1 MSTQSFSIVCP
12 NCKVQFPLTEILAQP
27 FIDAERAKAQ
37 LESKELAAIV
47 RNREQELA
55 HREKAMAELE
65 NQLGTRQT
73 EIDAIVAAKLQDQH
87 DALAKAA
94 DKKAADAFAA
104 KLLTAEQELAEKQAK
119 LTEAEDAELAL
130 RKERRALEDEK
141 RRLELEIE
149 RRLQDVH
156 LRVREATQR
165 EERETYRL
173 KLAEKDKIL
182 ADLKTQVEELRRK
195 SDQGSQQLQGEV
207 QALEVESVLQVAFPN
222 DGIEGVPKGCP
233 GGDVVHNVVAPSGA
247 QCGTILWESKRTKH
261 WSTDWLAKNR
271 EDQRLV
277 GAHIGVIVT
286 TAMPKGVDGFDRVE
300 GVWVTGMR
308 WMRPLA
314 VALRQAVIEV
324 ALAKIAAQGRDGK
337 MERTYGYVTGPHFR
351 QRVSAIVEA
360 YIAMQ
365 QDLDAEKRAMARQWA
380 KRQRGLELLMT
391 GTAGIYGD
399 LQGIVGISMPEIQG
413 LNLLVLGDHSE
424 PSEEPDSTA
433 DAERH

>member
-156 LRVREATQR
+156 LRVREATQ
-165 EERETYRL
+165 
-173 KLAEKDKIL
+173 DP
-182 ADLKTQVEELRRK
+182 RRP
-195 SDQGSQQLQGEV
+195 EN
-207 QALEVESVLQVAFPN
+207 A
-222 DGIEGVPKGCP
+222 
-233 GGDVVHNVVAPSGA
+233 GGGVAP
-247 QCGTILWESKRTKH
+247 QE
-261 WSTDWLAKNR
+261 
-271 EDQRLV
+271 
-277 GAHIGVIVT
+277 
-286 TAMPKGVDGFDRVE
+286 
-300 GVWVTGMR
+300 
-308 WMRPLA
+308 
-314 VALRQAVIEV
+314 
-324 ALAKIAAQGRDGK
+324 
-337 MERTYGYVTGPHFR
+337 
-351 QRVSAIVEA
+351 
-360 YIAMQ
+360 
-365 QDLDAEKRAMARQWA
+365 
-380 KRQRGLELLMT
+380 
-391 GTAGIYGD
+391 
-399 LQGIVGISMPEIQG
+399 
-413 LNLLVLGDHSE
+413 
-424 PSEEPDSTA
+424 
-433 DAERH
+433 